1 MFTTQMTHYG
11 MVLVVSILT
20 TIAVLML
27 DYHGSSESFLLL
39 NMMTLK
45 LEYVLMEFTTAMKLF
60 LLTN

>member
-1 MFTTQMTHYG
+1 MLTISVTHYG

-20 TIAVLML
+20 TVAVLML
-27 DYHGSSESFLLL
+27 DYHGLSESFLSLK
-39 NMMTLK
+39 MMTLK